1 MAVQFGYLSRMG
13 IQQTGKLH
21 AKFEPQQI
29 TERFRKQEFVVELEP
44 NSRYPQ
50 YVSFQL
56 TGDRC
61 GQIDGFEEGDEISVE
76 FTLRGRE
83 WTSPKGDVKYFNS
96 LEVWGIEGQKSQQ
109 PSRGEDFA
117 PPGDP
122 PPNMD
127 DDVPF

>member
-1 MAVQFGYLSRMG
+1 MPAQFGYFSLMG
-13 IQQTGKLH
+13 INQTGRLH

-61 GQIDGFEEGDEISVE
+61 GQIDGYQVGDEISVE

-83 WTSPKGDVKYFNS
+83 WTSPQGEVKYFNS
-96 LEVWGIEGQKSQQ
+96 LEVWGIEGQKSQA
-109 PSRGEDFA
+109 PVEDFA
-117 PPGDP
+117 PPGQP
-122 PPNMD
+122 PPDLD

>member
-1 MAVQFGYLSRMG
+1 MGVQFGYFSGMG

-21 AKFEPQQI
+21 AKFEAQQI
-29 TERFRKQEFVVELEP
+29 TERFRKQEFVIQLEP

-50 YVSFQL
+50 FVSFQL

-61 GQIDGFEEGDEISVE
+61 GQIDEFQVGDEISVE

-83 WTSPKGDVKYFNS
+83 WTSPKGEVKYFNS
-96 LEVWGIEGQKSQQ
+96 LEVWSIEGQKSQA
-109 PSRGEDFA
+109 PVDDFA

-122 PPNMD
+122 PPEID